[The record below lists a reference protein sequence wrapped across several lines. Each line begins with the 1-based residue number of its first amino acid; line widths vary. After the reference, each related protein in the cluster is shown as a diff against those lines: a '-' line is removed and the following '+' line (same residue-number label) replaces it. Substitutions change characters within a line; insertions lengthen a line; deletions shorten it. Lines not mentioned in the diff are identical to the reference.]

1 MSAPARR
8 GGTATSRFG
17 VSRRES
23 HDASAFY
30 ERFPAPEI
38 SADSDITGH
47 ASRNE
52 IWIGDARHM
61 DDAGFIADNSV
72 ALVVTSPPYFAGKEY
87 ETAVG
92 EGHVPADYVAYLAML
107 EAVFAECVR
116 KLEPGGRIA
125 VNVANLGRRPYRS
138 LSADVIGI
146 LQDRLGLLLRGE
158 VIWRKAEGAGGNC
171 AWGSFQRPANPV
183 LRDVTE
189 RVIIASKGRFDRALS
204 PAERTAR
211 GLPSRGTAN
220 ADEFMDATIDVWEI
234 SAESAT
240 RVGHP
245 APFPVELP
253 ERLID
258 LYTYRGDLILDP
270 FMGSGTTAVAAIRTG
285 RYYVGFDTD
294 GSYVEVANERIAE
307 EAERIRR
314 GTGTPRWEA
323 EGNTQSPL
331 FEPPDADGGPGV
343 AGSQG
348 SSNGA
353 HGGSGDDFQARAVR
367 EGRKAQEKARQVL
380 SECGFSQ
387 IREKASF
394 SCGVEV
400 NFSALDQTGRRWLFD
415 VSGAFSVTQRPGLR
429 RTDTLWK
436 ALGKAAVLH
445 SRPDKD
451 PLVLLTTD
459 RPVPNSAGHRA
470 LQAVTGTDNPVYAVI
485 EMEDPD
491 DLRRLA
497 ALADGGNS
505 EDGSAGAAASP
516 EG

>member
-1 MSAPARR
+1 MSTTAGR
-8 GGTATSRFG
+8 GGTATSSFG

-30 ERFPAPEI
+30 RRFNAPEI
-38 SADSDITGH
+38 SRDSEISAH
-47 ASRNE
+47 ASRNQL
-52 IWIGDARHM
+52 WVGDARDM
-61 DDAGFIADNSV
+61 DAYGDVADNSV

-92 EGHVPADYVAYLAML
+92 EGHVPADYLAYLAML

-138 LSADVIGI
+138 LSADIIGI

-171 AWGSFQRPANPV
+171 AWGSFQHPANPV
-183 LRDVTE
+183 LRDLTE
-189 RVIIASKGRFDRALS
+189 RVVIASKGRFDRALS
-204 PAERTAR
+204 AGERTAR

-220 ADEFMDATIDVWEI
+220 VDEFMDATTDVWGI
-234 SAESAT
+234 PAESAT

-258 LYTYRGDLILDP
+258 LYTYEGDLVLDP
-270 FMGSGTTAVAAIRTG
+270 FMGSGTTAVAAVRT
-285 RYYVGFDTD
+285 RRHYVGFDTD
-294 GSYVEVANERIAE
+294 AGYLDVARQRIAR
-307 EAERIRR
+307 ERERLAR
-314 GTGTPRWEA
+314 GTGPPRWVATDDGQSRLFDAPGAA
-323 EGNTQSPL
+323 EQPG
-331 FEPPDADGGPGV
+331 ADGSR
-343 AGSQG
+343 A

-353 HGGSGDDFQARAVR
+353 GPLSEDDFQARAVL

-387 IREKASF
+387 VHEKASF

-400 NFSALDQTGRRWLFD
+400 NFSAVDQTGRSWLFD
-415 VSGAFSVTQRPGLR
+415 VSGAFSVTRRPGLR

-436 ALGKAAVLH
+436 AIGRAAVLNTAGH
-445 SRPDKD
+445 GH

-459 RPVPNSAGHRA
+459 RPAPNSAGQRA
-470 LQAVTGTDNPVYAVI
+470 LEAVTGPDKPVYAVI
-485 EMEDPD
+485 EMADPQ
-491 DLRRLA
+491 DLDRLR
-497 ALADGGNS
+497 ALAYG
-505 EDGSAGAAASP
+505 EA
-516 EG
+516 